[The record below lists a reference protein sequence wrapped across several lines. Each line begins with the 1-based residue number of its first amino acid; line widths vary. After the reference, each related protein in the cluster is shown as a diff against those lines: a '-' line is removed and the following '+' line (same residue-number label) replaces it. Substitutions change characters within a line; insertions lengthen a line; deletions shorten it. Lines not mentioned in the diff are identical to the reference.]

1 MRIYLALF
9 LALAGL
15 VRPLHARAQSVVHPH
30 DSLNQHIF
38 VFNEIE
44 MLIDTSNR
52 LSFQQ
57 VSSEPFASQ
66 FKASTLSTPQASRL
80 HTHHWFRIRI
90 ASDGT
95 LQKRF
100 LLEFFDQT
108 IDQITAYVPTEEGQ
122 YREVRFGDQYPFS
135 ERYFRHKNFELP
147 LELPADS
154 VQTYYF
160 KVKSSQIADVI
171 IVLRSVDFFV
181 RYALTEYIS
190 FGIFY
195 GMIFVFAFYN
205 LILFAT
211 VRRNQYLYYVLY
223 LASVA
228 LFEMCSDGIAYQ
240 YLWPDTPRWN
250 QISFAFF
257 QLSASISLLL
267 FTRQLFRLR
276 DRVQWLDH
284 VLIGTIILR
293 LLFFAYSLIFDRS
306 LLNYKF
312 IEFIPLSI
320 AFFAGL
326 YIYLKGHKEAR
337 FFIIGYGFILIG
349 FAFKVLIMLG
359 VPQLNFGVVSYYSLS
374 LAFILEM
381 IFFSLAIGDSLGMAR
396 RKQESMQKEVIR
408 QMTENAGL
416 KDILNR
422 ELKSE
427 VRQRNVELEKANR
440 LLKEQAEKISHMNQL
455 LQHDKEELEH
465 DKQELITN
473 VRKISRDR
481 ALSAEVDFDEFSAAY
496 PDADSCYEFLS
507 ELKWK
512 EGYQCRKC
520 KNQQFSAGK
529 TPYSRRCTKCGYDE
543 SVTAFTLYH
552 NSRLP
557 INIAFYMT
565 FLVFSTKGKISSHR
579 LSHLVGIR
587 QSTCWNFTN
596 RIKKAMA
603 ERKNTDEKQ
612 GWSQLVPV
620 LP

>member
-1 MRIYLALF
+1 MRIYFALLLVIF
-9 LALAGL
+9 SFIQPPKAG
-15 VRPLHARAQSVVHPH
+15 AQTVVVPN

-38 VFNEIE
+38 VFSEIE
-44 MLIDTSNR
+44 MLVDPSNR
-52 LSFQQ
+52 LTFKQ
-57 VSSEPFASQ
+57 VSSEAYNRQ
-66 FKASTLSTPQASRL
+66 FKASVASTPQALSL

-90 ASDGT
+90 AADSR
-95 LQKRF
+95 LQKHF

-108 IDQITAYVPTEEGQ
+108 IDEITAYLPAEGGA
-122 YREVRFGDQYPFS
+122 YREVQYGDQYPFK

-147 LELPADS
+147 IELRGDS

-160 KVKSSQIADVI
+160 RVKSSQIADVI

-205 LILFAT
+205 LILFAS

-223 LASVA
+223 LVSVA
-228 LFEMCSDGIAYQ
+228 FFEMCSDGIAYQ
-240 YLWPDTPRWN
+240 YLWPDAPRWN

-257 QLSASISLLL
+257 QLSASVSLLL
-267 FTRQLFRLR
+267 FTRELFRFR
-276 DRVQWLDH
+276 DRLKWLDQLL
-284 VLIGTIILR
+284 VGTIVLR
-293 LLFFAYSLIFDRS
+293 LMFFTFSLLFDRS

-312 IEFIPLSI
+312 IEFIPLSL

-326 YIYLKGHKEAR
+326 FIYLKGHKEAR
-337 FFIIGYGFILIG
+337 FFIIGYGFILLG
-349 FAFKVLIMLG
+349 FTFKVLIMLG
-359 VPQLNFGVVSYYSLS
+359 IPQLNFGVISYYSLS

-381 IFFSLAIGDSLGMAR
+381 IFFSLAIGDNLSMAR

-427 VRQRNVELEKANR
+427 VRQRNAELEKANQ
-440 LLKEQAEKISHMNQL
+440 LLKEQAEKISQMNLL

-481 ALSAEVDFDEFSAAY
+481 ALSAEVDFEEFSAAY

-512 EGYQCRKC
+512 DGYRCRRC
-520 KNQQFSAGK
+520 GNEHFSAGK

-543 SVTAFTLYH
+543 SVTSYTLYH

-603 ERKNTDEKQ
+603 ERKTHDEKQ
-612 GWSQLVPV
+612 GWSQLV
-620 LP
+620 LEIS